1 MAKLFLVL
9 FIIMNS
15 LTINSQ
21 NIVGKTF
28 EGQLKSTCVETTED
42 MYMIHFYRRFIFKK
56 DTVAILDFELGTEAS
71 FHQEAKT
78 YTWRMINGSISI
90 NNYAIYQ
97 KIMIRESKIIC
108 LDRNGNEFTFN
119 EVMNPMQP
127 K

>member
-1 MAKLFLVL
+1 MAFDRIAY
-9 FIIMNS
+9 FN
-15 LTINSQ
+15 
-21 NIVGKTF
+21 
-28 EGQLKSTCVETTED
+28 LKFCFFSG
-42 MYMIHFYRRFIFKK
+42 YYRRFIFKK

-71 FHQEAKT
+71 FYQEAKT

-119 EVMNPMQP
+119 EVMNPIQP